1 MRTNKYSFIKEDARW
16 LPLDEAILAVRKCL
30 HLFITALEKNKAYL
44 VGETSVP
51 AGAGTLM
58 SQLFAKVCNNE
69 CQAFEDLCDRVKE
82 CAPGEIDEERV
93 NGILKL
99 GTFLAE
105 EAEDVLPDDDSSC
118 NDLRNAMT
126 ALYSLACN
134 TSSKMARTA
143 FENKVEATR
152 KSICEGF
159 RSLSNGF
166 RKIERRRERGAVGK
180 ASMEVDLSPAS
191 VDRLAAIQR
200 KSADAL
206 SARLDETEATTRSEA
221 AELRHEIGCIRK
233 GGRAK
238 KKWGIE
244 EQKAC
249 HKIWESNKHNP
260 YIKEQIDHGGRIQ
273 RPDVFAHCKRE
284 LAKYRVE
291 TAEEFVQILEQYRK
305 RRKQS

>member
-1 MRTNKYSFIKEDARW
+1 MRINKHSFIEEDARW
-16 LPLDEAILAVRKCL
+16 LPLDESILAVRKCL

-44 VGETSVP
+44 VGETSAP

-58 SQLFAKVCNNE
+58 SQLFAKACNNE
-69 CQAFEDLCDRVKE
+69 CQAFEDLCDCVKE
-82 CAPGEIDEERV
+82 YAPGQIDEERV

-99 GTFLAE
+99 GTILAE

-134 TSSKMARTA
+134 TPTKMARTA
-143 FENKVEATR
+143 FENKVEVTR

-166 RKIERRRERGAVGK
+166 RMIERRRERGVVGK
-180 ASMEVDLSPAS
+180 VSLEVDLSPAS
-191 VDRLAAIQR
+191 VDKIATIQR
-200 KSADAL
+200 KSTDAI
-206 SARLDETEATTRSEA
+206 SARLDETDATTRSEA
-221 AELRHEIGCIRK
+221 AELRHEIGRIRK
-233 GGRAK
+233 GGMAK
-238 KKWGIE
+238 KKWGFE

-249 HKIWESNKHNP
+249 YGIWISNRDNLL
-260 YIKEQIDHGGRIQ
+260 IKQQMDHDGRIQ

-305 RRKQS
+305 RCKK

>member
-1 MRTNKYSFIKEDARW
+1 MCINKYRFIEEDARW

-44 VGETSVP
+44 VGETSAP
-51 AGAGTLM
+51 AGVGTLM

-69 CQAFEDLCDRVKE
+69 CQAFEDLCDCVKE

-99 GTFLAE
+99 GTILAELAE
-105 EAEDVLPDDDSSC
+105 EIVPDDDSSC

-134 TSSKMARTA
+134 TPTKMARAA

-159 RSLSNGF
+159 KSLSNSF

-180 ASMEVDLSPAS
+180 ASLEVDLSPAS
-191 VDRLAAIQR
+191 VDKLAAIQQ
-200 KSADAL
+200 KSTDVL
-206 SARLDETEATTRSEA
+206 SARLDETDATTRSEA

-233 GGRAK
+233 GGKAK

-249 HKIWESNKHNP
+249 HKIWEANKHNSH
-260 YIKEQIDHGGRIQ
+260 IKEQMEHDGRIQ
-273 RPDVFAHCKRE
+273 RPDVFTHCRRE
-284 LAKYRVE
+284 LARYRVE
-291 TAEEFVQILEQYRK
+291 SAEEFTQILEQYRK
-305 RRKQS
+305 RGKKS

>member
-1 MRTNKYSFIKEDARW
+1 MRINKYSFIEEDARW

-44 VGETSVP
+44 VGKTSAPV
-51 AGAGTLM
+51 GVGTLV

-69 CQAFEDLCDRVKE
+69 CQAFEDLCDCVKE
-82 CAPGEIDEERV
+82 CEPGQIDEERV

-99 GTFLAE
+99 GTILAE

-134 TSSKMARTA
+134 TPTRMARPA

-166 RKIERRRERGAVGK
+166 RKIERRRERGVVGK
-180 ASMEVDLSPAS
+180 ASMEVDLSPAT
-191 VDRLAAIQR
+191 VDRLATIQQ
-200 KSADAL
+200 KSTDAL
-206 SARLDETEATTRSEA
+206 SVRLGETDATTRSEA

-233 GGRAK
+233 GGKAK

-249 HKIWESNKHNP
+249 HKIWENNKHNP
-260 YIKEQIDHGGRIQ
+260 YIKEQMDHDGRIQ
-273 RPDVFAHCKRE
+273 RSDVFAHCKRE
-284 LAKYRVE
+284 LARYRVE
-291 TAEEFVQILEQYRK
+291 SAEEFTQILEQYRK
-305 RRKQS
+305 RSKKP

>member
-1 MRTNKYSFIKEDARW
+1 MCINKYRFIEEDARW

-44 VGETSVP
+44 VGETPAP

-99 GTFLAE
+99 GTILAELAE
-105 EAEDVLPDDDSSC
+105 EVLPDDDSSC

-126 ALYSLACN
+126 SLYSLACN
-134 TSSKMARTA
+134 TSSKMTRTA
-143 FENKVEATR
+143 FENKVEVTR
-152 KSICEGF
+152 KDICEGF
-159 RSLSNGF
+159 KSLSNGF

-180 ASMEVDLSPAS
+180 ASMEVDLSSAT
-191 VDRLAAIQR
+191 VDRLAAIQQ
-200 KSADAL
+200 KGTDAL
-206 SARLDETEATTRSEA
+206 SARLDETDATTRSEA
-221 AELRHEIGCIRK
+221 AGLRHEVGCIRK
-233 GGRAK
+233 GGKAK

-249 HKIWESNKHNP
+249 YEIWMNNRNNLL
-260 YIKEQIDHGGRIQ
+260 IKQQMDHDGRIQ
-273 RPDVFAHCKRE
+273 RPDVFAHCKRD

-291 TAEEFVQILEQYRK
+291 TPDEFVQILEQYRK
-305 RRKQS
+305 RGKQS

>member
-233 GGRAK
+233 GGKAK
-238 KKWGIE
+238 KKWGFK

-249 HKIWESNKHNP
+249 YEIWMSNRNNP
-260 YIKEQIDHGGRIQ
+260 LVKQQMDHDGRIQ

-305 RRKQS
+305 RRK